1 MKILKSRLF
10 LGVISIALG
19 LLVAFVLA
27 PLYQSAQNRTGVVVK
42 AREFVKKGTLI
53 TADLL
58 EEVTVGMQ
66 GQSEELLMTLE
77 EAEGKF
83 ITVDVMKG
91 DFVTQN
97 KLSEKY
103 VLSDEYIKKL
113 SDGEAA
119 VSITLA
125 DAKSVASKIRDGDI
139 VQIVGVSGDNDEE
152 GKIYESLQAIE
163 VLSVTNKELYDIEK
177 DAIEEIKII
186 TVKAVDPYQIA
197 KIAEL
202 ENSGKAHA
210 AIIYRGDDKERRNK
224 ILDAQKEVLIKLNAE
239 EQKKKKSE
247 ESKGSR

>member
-27 PLYQSAQNRTGVVVK
+27 PLYQASQNRTGVVLRSK
-42 AREFVKKGTLI
+42 EFIKKGTLL
-53 TADLL
+53 TADLI

-66 GQSEELLMTLE
+66 GQSEDLLMNLDA
-77 EAEGKF
+77 AEGKY
-83 ITVDVMKG
+83 ITVDVVKG
-91 DFVTQN
+91 DFITLN

-119 VSITLA
+119 VSITLI
-125 DAKSVASKIRDGDI
+125 DAKSVASKIREGDI
-139 VQIVGVSGDNDEE
+139 IQVVGISGDSDDQ

-177 DAIEEIKII
+177 DAIEEIKIV

-210 AIIYRGDDKERRNK
+210 AIIYRGDDAERRNK
-224 ILDAQKEVLIKLNAE
+224 ILNAQIEVLKRLNE
-239 EQKKKKSE
+239 EEKKKQESE
-247 ESKGSR
+247 ESKVSR